1 MNFATRCSDV
11 VLTARRAVASAG
23 FGMWAGEVRADRAAV
38 LVGVADGVDGVDGA
52 ERVAVDEEAV
62 GMAELMRSVG
72 VGPVDGPDVGAV
84 DGRVPPALAAPAVP
98 RAPEQPASANES
110 AAAPAR
116 ERAAYERTCLTRTH
130 ASEPINPMRSTFGM
144 MAW

>member
-23 FGMWAGEVRADRAAV
+23 FGMRAGEVRVDRAAV
-38 LVGVADGVDGVDGA
+38 LVGVADGVDGA

-72 VGPVDGPDVGAV
+72 IGPDVGAV
-84 DGRVPPALAAPAVP
+84 GGRVPRALAAPAVP
-98 RAPEQPASANES
+98 PAPEQPASANER

>member
-11 VLTARRAVASAG
+11 VLTARRPVATAG
-23 FGMWAGEVRADRAAV
+23 FGMWTGEVRVDRAAA
-38 LVGVADGVDGVDGA
+38 LVEVADGVDGA

-72 VGPVDGPDVGAV
+72 IGPVDGPDVGAV
-84 DGRVPPALAAPAVP
+84 GGRVPRALAAPAVP
-98 RAPEQPASANES
+98 PAPEQPASANER